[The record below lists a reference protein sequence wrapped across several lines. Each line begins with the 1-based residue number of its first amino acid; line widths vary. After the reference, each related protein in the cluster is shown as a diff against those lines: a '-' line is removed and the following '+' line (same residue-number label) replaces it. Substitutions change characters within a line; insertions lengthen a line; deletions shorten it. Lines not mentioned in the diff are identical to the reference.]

1 MYAQMLGFASWVTG
15 SRSSAA
21 RLTPKLIT
29 GLKPAAPVGENRP
42 NTSPA
47 AVTRAI
53 RIRTRIR
60 LLCRDSTAL
69 RDTTRVVRH
78 AAWRLSRVR
87 DARTAKESAQEDR
100 EDAAAE
106 PDRRTPPRRD
116 FHGEV
121 VTTFHIMGYY
131 SHSLLRT
138 RVACCQAVHPVPGGG
153 AP

>member
-60 LLCRDSTAL
+60 LLLL
-69 RDTTRVVRH
+69 RFDCTPGYAPGRSSPCVTLLPRPGCPRQPWVAGV
-78 AAWRLSRVR
+78 
-87 DARTAKESAQEDR
+87 AQEG
-100 EDAAAE
+100 AAK
-106 PDRRTPPRRD
+106 T
-116 FHGEV
+116 
-121 VTTFHIMGYY
+121 
-131 SHSLLRT
+131 
-138 RVACCQAVHPVPGGG
+138 
-153 AP
+153 